1 MNQIELLPVMLQV
14 ATHAIFSI
22 RILHLHM
29 EVVAVFV
36 GEVFGDFLVAV
47 EAFKCGSAGPE
58 NVAGVALSCSGEGGV
73 GFRKWAGGYLGR

>member
-1 MNQIELLPVMLQV
+1 VNQIELLPVVLQV
-14 ATHAIFSI
+14 AVHAIFSI

-29 EVVAVFV
+29 EVIAVFV

-58 NVAGVALSCSGEGGV
+58 NVAGVALSCSGERGM
-73 GFRKWAGGYLGR
+73 GFGEWARGYLGR